1 LERWDLENENHAIS
15 GKCQNAPR
23 GPEGHSPKELA
34 RIAEAQSPKRAAD
47 SAAKMGKT

>member
-15 GKCQNAPR
+15 GQCQNTPR